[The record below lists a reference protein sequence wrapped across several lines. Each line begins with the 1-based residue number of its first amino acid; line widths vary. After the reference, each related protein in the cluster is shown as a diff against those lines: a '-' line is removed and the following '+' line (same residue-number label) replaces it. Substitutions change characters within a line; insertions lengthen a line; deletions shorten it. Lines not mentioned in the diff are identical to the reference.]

1 MKQSTPST
9 DPTPATSCRDHTPKN
24 IPQWTNKQQRTSK
37 AAKSVCRSHRSSIE
51 PCWCF
56 QKALR
61 NLWDIA
67 NPAPILHH
75 RPLEETT
82 HLEHHPV
89 NKQESTYK
97 QSSQICMQITLFKQL
112 ALTFLWNKAHPAP
125 ILHHRPL
132 AETRHLEHPPVNKQ
146 EAMYKQSS
154 QICMQI
160 TRFKHLALLVFS
172 KSFDSPMRQ
181 SKPST
186 HPTPPASWRDHRLR
200 TSQSEPTKIIVQAKQ
215 PNLHVD
221 HTVQASA
228 LRVFLKSFDN
238 PMKQSTPS
246 THPTPPT
253 SWRDYVLRTS
263 HSEPKRIN
271 VQAKQ
276 PNLYVDRT
284 VEASSPPRI
293 FQDVMTFLWNKAN
306 PAPSLQHRPRAQ
318 TTHLEH
324 PLVNTQEERYKQNS

>member
-1 MKQSTPST
+1 MP
-9 DPTPATSCRDHTPKN
+9 D
-24 IPQWTNKQQRTSK
+24 
-37 AAKSVCRSHRSSIE
+37 
-51 PCWCF
+51 
-56 QKALR
+56 
-61 NLWDIA
+61 
-67 NPAPILHH
+67 
-75 RPLEETT
+75 
-82 HLEHHPV
+82 
-89 NKQESTYK
+89 
-97 QSSQICMQITLFKQL
+97 
-112 ALTFLWNKAHPAP
+112 
-125 ILHHRPL
+125 
-132 AETRHLEHPPVNKQ
+132 
-146 EAMYKQSS
+146 
-154 QICMQI
+154 
-160 TRFKHLALLVFS
+160 
-172 KSFDSPMRQ
+172 

-186 HPTPPASWRDHRLR
+186 HPTPPTSWRDHTLR
-200 TSQSEPTKIIVQAKQ
+200 TSRSKQTRSNVQAKQPNLYADHTVQAASPHISLKQSTPSTHPTPPTSCRDHTLRTSPSKQTRSIVQAKQ

-284 VEASSPPRI
+284 VEASSPPRV
-293 FQDVMTFLWNKAN
+293 FQDAMTFLWNKAN